1 MGETITITAADG
13 VFSAYLARPAASPAP
28 AVVVLHEV
36 FGVNSDLRATCNELA
51 QRRYLAL
58 CPDLFWRQEPGVDLS
73 HWTEAEWK
81 KGLALYN
88 AYDYDKGLSD
98 IADTLKAARA
108 LDHSSGKAGVMG
120 FCMGGLLTFLTA
132 ARGHADAAV
141 AYYPGGADKHL
152 DKAAAVSIPMLMHL
166 GEEDEFIS
174 KDAQRQIKEGFAQ
187 NGAVKIY
194 SYPGCSHAFAR
205 HTGAHYDP
213 AAAQTANNRTWAFFD
228 RAPALIVTFADS

>member
-1 MGETITITAADG
+1 MGETITITATDG

-28 AVVVLHEV
+28 SVVVLHEV

-51 QRRYLAL
+51 ERGYLAL

-81 KGLALYN
+81 KGLELYN

-98 IADTLKAARA
+98 IADTLEAARA
-108 LDHSSGKAGVMG
+108 LHTASGKAGVMG
-120 FCMGGLLTFLTA
+120 FCMGGLLTFMTA
-132 ARGHADAAV
+132 GRGNADAAV

-152 DKAAAVSIPMLMHL
+152 DKAAAVSIPMLIHL

-187 NGAVKIY
+187 NSAVKIY

-213 AAAQTANNRTWAFFD
+213 VASETANNRTWAFFAE
-228 RAPALIVTFADS
+228 RLR